1 MKIDSVY
8 DLLAGSPFEDKAAE
22 IHQAFS
28 AAKVNTLDDIDN
40 APRLLG
46 SNVAG
51 YSTYQVCAFLRKAA
65 IEHEIQKSAPIKV
78 SRPKAKAPV
87 SKKYV
92 EEVPEV
98 KEPPAPVVETK
109 PEAPADEEPSKE

>member
-8 DLLAGSPFEDKAAE
+8 ELLAGSPFEDKAAE

-28 AAKVNTLDDIDN
+28 AAKVKTLDDIDN

-51 YSTYQVCAFLRKAA
+51 YSTYQVCAFLRNAA
-65 IEHEIQKSAPIKV
+65 IEHEIQKSAPI
-78 SRPKAKAPV
+78 APV
-87 SKKYV
+87 
-92 EEVPEV
+92 EVPV
-98 KEPPAPVVETK
+98 QYIIDV
-109 PEAPADEEPSKE
+109 PEDDRGSSEEE

>member
-1 MKIDSVY
+1 MKIHSVSK
-8 DLLAGSPFEDKAAE
+8 LLAESPFKDKTKE
-22 IHQAFS
+22 IEQAFS
-28 AAKVNTLDDIDN
+28 AAGVKTLDDVDN

-65 IEHEIQKSAPIKV
+65 IEHEIQKSAPKPVPKQKAQVPKV
-78 SRPKAKAPV
+78 I
-87 SKKYV
+87 

-98 KEPPAPVVETK
+98 KEPPAEVVETEK
-109 PEAPADEEPSKE
+109 PEAPADKEPDKE